1 MAWQRVALP
10 QIGSFRD
17 NQMANARVDHV
28 SWSFHRPEMHAR
40 QILADDADG
49 EELRA
54 GKYGNDRR
62 QERKPGAGDRPQR
75 GKTGSCPTSATHLW
89 RSTDCGNPQTLS
101 STTYGMHGTH

>member
-1 MAWQRVALP
+1 MNPRFASYAFYRARSVVAWQRVALS
-10 QIGSFRD
+10 QVDGFRHVR
-17 NQMANARVDHV
+17 MANARIDHV

-62 QERKPGAGDRPQR
+62 QERKPGDGAALDQIPANDVCKDQE
-75 GKTGSCPTSATHLW
+75 PE
-89 RSTDCGNPQTLS
+89 
-101 STTYGMHGTH
+101 